1 MQTFITR
8 LASRILWRQ
17 EFRFSPAL
25 SWSCL
30 LVAFYATGPAYA
42 QAPLSLAEA
51 LSVAEARSPQLASA
65 AYAATA
71 ARERGVAA
79 SQLPDP
85 VLRLGLDNLPINGPD
100 PFSLT
105 ADFMTMRRV
114 GVAQEFTDSEK
125 RNLRRQRGSVE
136 ADRELARREAA
147 RAVLRQ
153 DVALAWLDRYFAQRT
168 TELWRALMQDL
179 RLQISTLEAGLGT
192 GRASASELR
201 SAQAVAAQTEDQIAA
216 AEQQARM
223 SAVMLSRWLGA
234 DAQRTTGPLPDM
246 VSVGYD
252 VEDTAEL
259 IGHPTL
265 AVLRQD
271 TLLAEMDL
279 KLATRSKTPDWSLE
293 VAYQQRG
300 PAYSNM
306 VSVGVNIPLPLFP
319 QERQDRGIAASQA
332 QLAQTEALLQD
343 ALRQHQAELRSGFEE
358 WRSLRRRAQALQRT
372 LQPLADDRIAQT
384 LASYAGGNATLVQVL
399 DARRAAVDARMQV
412 LLLER
417 DTARAWA
424 KVNFQFVESP
434 NHGNV
439 LGAEP

>member
-1 MQTFITR
+1 MRTLIVWIGRRIGSAHESR
-8 LASRILWRQ
+8 LT
-17 EFRFSPAL
+17 PAL
-25 SWSCL
+25 GWCCL
-30 LVAFYATGPAYA
+30 LAALHTTGTAHA
-42 QAPLSLAEA
+42 QAPLSLSEA
-51 LSVAEARSPQLASA
+51 LSLAEARSPQLASA

-85 VLRLGLDNLPINGPD
+85 VLRLGLDNVPINGPD

-153 DVALAWLDRYFAQRT
+153 DVALAWLDQYFAQRT
-168 TELWRALMQDL
+168 TELWSALVPDL
-179 RLQISTLEAGLGT
+179 RLQISTLEAGLAT
-192 GRASASELR
+192 GRASAVELR

-216 AEQQARM
+216 AEQQVRT
-223 SAVMLSRWLGA
+223 STVMLSRWLGA
-234 DAQRTTGPLPDM
+234 DAQRTAGPLPDM
-246 VSVGYD
+246 ASVGYD
-252 VEDTAEL
+252 VDDTAAL

-271 TLLAEMDL
+271 TLLAETDL

-306 VSVGVNIPLPLFP
+306 VSIGVNIPLPLFP

-332 QLAQTEALLQD
+332 QLAQTETLLQD
-343 ALRQHQAELRSGFEE
+343 ALRQHQAELRSNFEE
-358 WRSLRRRAQALQRT
+358 WRSLRRRAQSLQRS
-372 LQPLADDRIAQT
+372 LLPLVDDRIAQT
-384 LASYAGGNATLVQVL
+384 LGSYAGGNATLVQVL
-399 DARRAAVDARMQV
+399 EARRAAVDARMQV

-424 KVNFQFVESP
+424 KVNFQFIESP
-434 NHGNV
+434 NNDHVSG
-439 LGAEP
+439 GKP